1 MHPVFLSKEDE
12 KMNINTP
19 AEIAKNYVTIGK
31 NKVNTPLDKMF
42 LLAVLAGAFIAFGG
56 IGSSTAAVA
65 VQPAALGK
73 LISGCIFPGGLTL
86 VLLAGS
92 ELFTGNCLLTIP
104 LLEKEIS
111 IGGMLKNWIVVY
123 FGNMVGGMLVAA
135 GLVFSGQYNMYDG
148 AMAVSVLSTAAAKCS
163 LSFGDAFI
171 KGIFCNIL
179 VCLAVWVSFSA
190 KDSAGKVISLFFPI
204 LIFVVCGFEH
214 CVANMYYISAGLF
227 SKGIPAYVQA
237 AEAAGV
243 NLDAITWGNFFG
255 TNLVP
260 VTLGNIVGGAVCVG
274 MVYWYLYL
282 RKTNK

>member
-1 MHPVFLSKEDE
+1 MG
-12 KMNINTP
+12 MNSP

-31 NKVNTPLDKMF
+31 NKVNTPIVKMF
-42 LLAVLAGAFIAFGG
+42 LLAVMAGAFIAFGG
-56 IGSSTAAVA
+56 IGSSTAAVG
-65 VQPAALGK
+65 VKPAAIGK
-73 LISGCIFPGGLTL
+73 LISACIFPGGLTL

-92 ELFTGNCLLTIP
+92 ELFTGNCLLSIP
-104 LLEKEIS
+104 LLEKEITV
-111 IGGMLKNWIVVY
+111 GGLLKNWIVVY
-123 FGNMVGGMLVAA
+123 FGNMVGGILVAA
-135 GLVFSGQYNMYDG
+135 GLTFSGQYNMFDG
-148 AMAVSVLSTAAAKCS
+148 AMAVSVFSTAASKCT

-227 SKGIPAYVQA
+227 SKSVPTYVEA
-237 AEAAGV
+237 AKAAGV
-243 NLDAITWGNFFG
+243 NLDAVTWGNFLG

-260 VTLGNIVGGAVCVG
+260 VTLGNIVGGAICVG
-274 MVYWYLYL
+274 TVYWFVYL
-282 RKTNK
+282 RKKDKL

>member
-1 MHPVFLSKEDE
+1 
-12 KMNINTP
+12 MNMNSP
-19 AEIAKNYVTIGK
+19 AEIAKNYINIGK
-31 NKVNTPLDKMF
+31 NKVNTPIDKMF
-42 LLAVLAGAFIAFGG
+42 LLAVLAGAFIALGG

-65 VQPAALGK
+65 VQPSAIGR

-111 IGGMLKNWIVVY
+111 LGGMLKNWVVVY
-123 FGNMVGGMLVAA
+123 LGNMAGGMLVAA

-148 AMAVSVLSTAAAKCS
+148 TMAVSMLSTAAAKCS
-163 LSFGDAFI
+163 LTFGDAFI

-179 VCLAVWVSFSA
+179 VCLAVWVSFAA
-190 KDSAGKVISLFFPI
+190 KEPAGKVISLFFPI

-214 CVANMYYISAGLF
+214 CIANMYYISAGLF
-227 SKGIPAYVQA
+227 AKGVPSYVQA
-237 AEAAGV
+237 AQAAGV
-243 NLDAITWGNFFG
+243 NLDVITWRNFFG
-255 TNLVP
+255 TNLIP
-260 VTLGNIVGGAVCVG
+260 VTIGNIIGGAVCVG